1 MSMAGLPIPEH
12 EFYAFLLIGAR
23 TGGLL
28 TGTPIL
34 GNQSVPRQALAGLTI
49 VFAMA
54 VTPVLSAHTGPI
66 PTSLVAFGLLILQNG
81 MIGLAI
87 GYFTMLLFAS
97 VKIAGFFIDTQMGFG
112 IVNLLDPFS
121 QQQSSIMSAFQYQ
134 TAITLYFILNGPL
147 LLLGALTRSFYV
159 VPPDAVISGIA
170 HVNNVIPLLSTM
182 MQLSIQLSL
191 PAIGVLFLTDV
202 GLGLIARAAPQI
214 NVFIVGMPA
223 KIIMGLATV
232 AFLMPI
238 LGIVVGRILI
248 GTSSGFTALLA
259 SLR

>member
-1 MSMAGLPIPEH
+1 MAALPVPEH

-34 GNQSVPRQALAGLTI
+34 GNHSVPRQALAGLAI

-54 VTPVLSAHTGPI
+54 ITPVLTPHTGPI
-66 PTSLVAFGLLILQNG
+66 PSSLIALGLLVLQNG
-81 MIGLAI
+81 IIGLAI
-87 GYFTMLLFAS
+87 GYFTMLLFSA

-121 QQQSSIMSAFQYQ
+121 QQQSSVMAAFQYQ
-134 TAITLYFILNGPL
+134 TAMTLYFILNGPL
-147 LLLGALTRSFYV
+147 LLLGALTRSFTAI
-159 VPPDAVISGIA
+159 PPDAVVSGIA
-170 HVNNVIPLLSTM
+170 HVNNLIPMLSTM
-182 MQLSIQLSL
+182 MQLSFQLAL
-191 PAIGVLFLTDV
+191 PAFGVLLLTDV

-232 AFLMPI
+232 AFLMPV
-238 LGIVVGRILI
+238 LGIVVGRIII
-248 GTSSGFTALLA
+248 GTNSGFAALLA